1 MIDAELKKKTI
12 TGISNLPTLP
22 EVATRLMQMVNDPD
36 TSAADAAKVI
46 SRDVGITSKV
56 LRMANSAFYGI
67 PRTITTV
74 QNAVVLLGMKV
85 VNSLVLSV
93 SVGEIFPSKDANVKL
108 ERKAFWTHSLACAVA
123 GKLIAQKIKRPH
135 LVDPEESF
143 CSGLLHDIGKLVLDN
158 YFVEEYVQAKNDAQQ
173 KNESLYETEKVFF
186 GYTHTDVGDWL
197 TSKWE
202 LPRDLRIPIIYHH
215 QPADAPSS
223 KEQSYLIHCADYA
236 SHKAG
241 FNVIKN
247 EKAFNLDESYKEVL
261 EITEEDLEKIIA
273 AIPEEVE
280 KIHSSFSFS

>member
-93 SVGEIFPSKDANVKL
+93 SVGEIFPSKDPAAKID
-108 ERKAFWTHSLACAVA
+108 RKAFWTHSLACAVA
-123 GKLIAQKIKRPH
+123 GKLLAQKIKRPH

-143 CSGLLHDIGKLVLDN
+143 CSGLLHDIGKLVLDH
-158 YFVEEYVQAKNDAQQ
+158 YFYDEYIQAKKDARQ
-173 KNESLYETEKVFF
+173 KNVSLFESEKVFF

-223 KEQSYLIHCADYA
+223 KEQSYLIHCADYI

-241 FNVIKN
+241 FDLIDK
-247 EKAFNLDESYKEVL
+247 EKQSNLDDSYQDIL
-261 EITEEDLEKIIA
+261 EITPEDIEIIIA
-273 AIPEEVE
+273 AVPDEVL
-280 KIHSSFSFS
+280 KIQSSFSFS